1 MILSK
6 VDDTINIVES
16 YREFAASD
24 VICLDFVSDF
34 CELVA
39 GFREKETGSGT
50 GKCDEHLREKTLGGI
65 LNEEDP

>member
-24 VICLDFVSDF
+24 LICLDFVSD
-34 CELVA
+34 
-39 GFREKETGSGT
+39 SGE
-50 GKCDEHLREKTLGGI
+50 GNRIRNGEMR
-65 LNEEDP
+65 